1 MTTGMTMA
9 NDGNEPNNGTTPGTN
24 NRETYE
30 SFMTVTKW
38 AVIVVAIAL
47 ILMAVLL
54 VH

>member
-1 MTTGMTMA
+1 MTNGMTMV
-9 NDGNEPNNGTTPGTN
+9 NDGNEPTERTTPGTN

-38 AVIVVAIAL
+38 AVIVIAIAL
-47 ILMAVLL
+47 ILMAILL